1 MMLREQL
8 KRNLSSVAFTIPTP
22 FTSDGES
29 VNTEALR
36 SNVEFLVEH
45 GAKTVIPCGNTGEYY
60 SLTDAERVDV
70 VRETVEAVDDDR
82 TVIGG
87 VGGSTK
93 TARKLAKQYSNAGA
107 DAIMVMN
114 PSHTY
119 IHDKGLT
126 EYYRTIANATDLSV
140 ILYKRDE
147 VVSDAV
153 LKELAH
159 HENVVGVKYAINDI
173 KSFSKIC
180 SESDADIVWMTGI
193 AERFAP
199 TFALEGASGFT
210 TGIGNFLPTETLAL
224 QNAIASGD
232 FTTARAIRD
241 LLRPLEE
248 LREETGKN
256 NRLAA
261 ANNVPVVKHGME
273 LAGLTGGPVRE
284 PLVEISKHDRKR
296 ATEYYNSIKDK
307 SITVEGY
314 GDI

>member
-1 MMLREQL
+1 MVREEL

-22 FTSDGES
+22 FTSGGES
-29 VNTEALR
+29 VDTEALR
-36 SNVEFLVEH
+36 SNVDFLVDH

-60 SLTDAERVDV
+60 SLTDAERVEV
-70 VRETVEAVDDDR
+70 VRETVEAFDSNGS
-82 TVIGG
+82 VIGG
-87 VGGSTK
+87 VGGSTE
-93 TARKLAKQYSNAGA
+93 TARTLAKQYRDAGA

-119 IHDKGLT
+119 IHDKGLV
-126 EYYRTIANATDLSV
+126 EYYRAVADATDLGV
-140 ILYKRDE
+140 ILYKRSE

-159 HENVVGVKYAINDI
+159 HENVVGVKYALNDI
-173 KSFSKIC
+173 KAFSKIC
-180 SESDADIVWMTGI
+180 SESDADVVWMTGI

-199 TFALEGASGFT
+199 AFALEGASGFT
-210 TGIGNFLPTETLAL
+210 TGIGNFLPSETLAL

-248 LREETGKN
+248 LREESGED
-256 NRLAA
+256 NRLSA

-284 PLVEISKHDRKR
+284 PLVGLSKRDRKR
-296 ATEYYNSIKDK
+296 TADLYTNIKDK
-307 SITVEGY
+307 SITSEGY
-314 GDI
+314 GEL